1 MTVNDCICC
10 SERKLIKRYLR
21 ISMREGIPL
30 NKFPTWLHRKHG
42 DLVIWRPRKDGV
54 MGASMPCVMC
64 RKAVEK
70 YHIQWVAYTGEKWLH
85 SNQDEMPKSRPT
97 NKQRRK
103 MGFKSM

>member
-1 MTVNDCICC
+1 
-10 SERKLIKRYLR
+10 
-21 ISMREGIPL
+21 
-30 NKFPTWLHRKHG
+30 
-42 DLVIWRPRKDGV
+42 

-70 YHIQWVAYTGEKWLH
+70 YKIQWVAYTGEKWLH

-103 MGFKSM
+103 MGFTS